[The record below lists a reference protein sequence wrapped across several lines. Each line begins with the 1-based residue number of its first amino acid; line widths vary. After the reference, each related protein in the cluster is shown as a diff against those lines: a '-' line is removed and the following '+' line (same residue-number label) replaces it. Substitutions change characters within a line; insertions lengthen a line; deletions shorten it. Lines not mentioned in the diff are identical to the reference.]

1 MSFRAPSIKCF
12 ICDKTVYAVEL
23 IKADG
28 RDFHSNC
35 LKCSHCK
42 KTLKLGNFAS
52 LNGSCD
58 LCCRRAWRRGG
69 GRFLMIFVGVKRKKD
84 VGRVDKSEGLPLAAY

>member
-52 LNGSCD
+52 LNG
-58 LCCRRAWRRGG
+58 
-69 GRFLMIFVGVKRKKD
+69 
-84 VGRVDKSEGLPLAAY
+84 